1 MNIKAKLLSVILCF
15 SLIFLP
21 MVVKAE
27 EVKLNGQVTS
37 LKLGQKAPYAGILL
51 DPTAASKMFV
61 DQKYAKLEIELSLR
75 KEFARQLADKRLAFD
90 LLKVEHDSLK
100 KIHQET
106 LKIRDQQINALDIA
120 LKKELGKNDNSE
132 WWLAGGVVIGI
143 VLSIAVF
150 YASVEV
156 VKK

>member
-21 MVVKAE
+21 RAAAAE
-27 EVKLNGQVTS
+27 EAKLSGQVTS

-51 DPTAASKMFV
+51 DPIAKMFV
-61 DQKYAKLEIELSLR
+61 DQKYIKLELELSLR
-75 KEFARQLADKRLAFD
+75 KEFARQLADKRLSFD
-90 LLKVEHDSLK
+90 LLKVEYDSLK

-106 LKIRDQQINALDIA
+106 LKIRDQQIGALDEA

-132 WWLAGGVVIGI
+132 WWLAGGVVLGI

>member
-1 MNIKAKLLSVILCF
+1 MNVKTKLLCVALCVL
-15 SLIFLP
+15 LIFLP
-21 MVVKAE
+21 SIVHAQE
-27 EVKLNGQVTS
+27 DTPSGQVTS
-37 LKLGQKAPYAGILL
+37 LKIGQKAPYAGILL
-51 DPTAASKMFV
+51 DPFAASKMIV
-61 DQKYAKLEIELSLR
+61 DKKFIRLELELSLR

-90 LLKVEHDSLK
+90 LLKVEHDSLR

-106 LKIRDQQINALDIA
+106 LKIKEQQISALDQA
-120 LKKELGKNDNSE
+120 LKKEYAKKDNSQ